1 MISREE
7 AKEKLAQIK
16 KDKKP
21 VKTGATLPIRPKETF
36 DVYAVPLE
44 YLVPN
49 VRNDRITWKIREY
62 EAENNTKLDI
72 NNDADVEY
80 LYNLIENDNKKA
92 NDNTLEDLAKHGQ
105 QVDGVI
111 TNTGI
116 IIDGNRRATL
126 IRKLFNGE
134 ASKYQ
139 KSVEDFR
146 TFNAIILDGDID
158 EKEIM
163 ALETLLQIGS
173 DKPVGYN
180 RICLYLK
187 VDNLLNVGYKY
198 DQIKQYMNLKSAKDV
213 EDMKHIYDL
222 MIQYLTAIG
231 KPNHFTMLDGLED
244 QFINIKT
251 VFQKLDN
258 QTYDANWDY
267 QESDVA
273 DFKTMCFDFMR
284 AKFEGKKFRDKLV
297 GKPQKTDGVFIE
309 ESVWKNFWKNHND
322 IIDANNPQNEDD
334 WKLLGKKDGKFE
346 HNLNDA
352 EAKLA
357 SVKNDKNI
365 SYVIKDIRIK
375 VDTLKNLLENA
386 KEVDEKDIKN
396 LKTLSSEIYKLTKDY
411 E

>member
-198 DQIKQYMNLKSAKDV
+198 DQIKQ
-213 EDMKHIYDL
+213 
-222 MIQYLTAIG
+222 
-231 KPNHFTMLDGLED
+231 
-244 QFINIKT
+244 
-251 VFQKLDN
+251 
-258 QTYDANWDY
+258 
-267 QESDVA
+267 
-273 DFKTMCFDFMR
+273 
-284 AKFEGKKFRDKLV
+284 
-297 GKPQKTDGVFIE
+297 
-309 ESVWKNFWKNHND
+309 
-322 IIDANNPQNEDD
+322 
-334 WKLLGKKDGKFE
+334 
-346 HNLNDA
+346 
-352 EAKLA
+352 
-357 SVKNDKNI
+357 
-365 SYVIKDIRIK
+365 
-375 VDTLKNLLENA
+375 
-386 KEVDEKDIKN
+386 
-396 LKTLSSEIYKLTKDY
+396 
-411 E
+411 